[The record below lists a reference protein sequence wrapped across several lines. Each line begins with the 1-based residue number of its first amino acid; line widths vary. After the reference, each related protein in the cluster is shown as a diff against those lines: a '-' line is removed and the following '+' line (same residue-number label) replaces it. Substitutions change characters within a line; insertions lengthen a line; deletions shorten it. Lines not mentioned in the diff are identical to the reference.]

1 MNSLCGGRLRDQ
13 FRFNLPSYNSLIS
26 TNRFMWWKMIN
37 VETVEETKT
46 WKLKHWLNFFSNC
59 KLLQLCY
66 DLNVLFGLEVFLKY
80 QKKKK
85 LPLFQDFHEI
95 LFQGLKCLITRL
107 VSWCRYS
114 NDWNDIKINS
124 RYYMSRS
131 FQQNPHKVN

>member
-1 MNSLCGGRLRDQ
+1 MLWFERTVWVGSL
-13 FRFNLPSYNSLIS
+13 F
-26 TNRFMWWKMIN
+26 
-37 VETVEETKT
+37 
-46 WKLKHWLNFFSNC
+46 
-59 KLLQLCY
+59 
-66 DLNVLFGLEVFLKY
+66 EVSKE
-80 QKKKK
+80 KK

-124 RYYMSRS
+124 RYDMSRS